1 MFADSVERDVEMP
14 LRTFQNKREYLNMSN
29 VHGNL
34 VGMAKELE
42 EAQHGVE
49 KVTKKGGKA
58 SVQKAELATT
68 KLESANQQ
76 WESQAPYIFEQLQAL
91 DEQRVNH
98 LRDILTQYQTHES
111 DQAQRMQTNAEAVLN
126 ALLELKTPDEID
138 AFAARVIQ
146 GKPKLEKRS
155 STRQSSNL
163 GGASSLAPP
172 TQTSTHEDDRS
183 DHSGG
188 RNESLGGKCGQADTR
203 G

>member
-1 MFADSVERDVEMP
+1 MP
-14 LRTFQNKREYLNMSN
+14 LRTFQNRREYLNMAN

-42 EAQHGVE
+42 DAQHSVD
-49 KVTKKGGKA
+49 KVTKKGGKV
-58 SVQKAELATT
+58 SVQKAEQATT
-68 KLESANQQ
+68 RLESASQQ

-98 LRDILTQYQTHES
+98 LRDLLTQYQTLEG
-111 DQAQRMQTNAEAVLN
+111 DQAQRVQANAETVLN
-126 ALLELKTPDEID
+126 SILELNTADEIQ
-138 AFAARVIQ
+138 AFAARVVQ

-155 STRQSSNL
+155 STRTSSNQ
-163 GGASSLAPP
+163 GASSSLAPP

-188 RNESLGGKCGQADTR
+188 RNESQGGM
-203 G
+203 